1 MFLPSFLVALVVPM
15 HACRCSARPE
25 TQSLTFLPTIVVVN
39 GAGCITSPACAG
51 VLGGQAMRKLTELSE
66 VEREVV
72 AIAEVLTDA
81 FGRLGTMEADGV
93 GEVLSLL
100 QHA

>member
-1 MFLPSFLVALVVPM
+1 
-15 HACRCSARPE
+15 
-25 TQSLTFLPTIVVVN
+25 
-39 GAGCITSPACAG
+39 
-51 VLGGQAMRKLTELSE
+51 MRKLTELSE

-72 AIAEVLTDA
+72 ATAEVLTDA

-100 QHA
+100 QHAFAPTVESSEQRERVAFHHLIMMVQAFRDPAIQQQQQRM